1 MKTKL
6 TALLMAIFFTV
17 SVTGMAAAASIK
29 CSVESVEDGKVVL
42 QCGDK
47 AEKIKI
53 GTEVKVKTIVKRKAV
68 EGC

>member
-6 TALLMAIFFTV
+6 TAIIMAIFFAA
-17 SVTGMAAAASIK
+17 SITGMAAAASIK
-29 CSVESVEDGKVVL
+29 CSVETVEDGKIVL
-42 QCGDK
+42 QCGES

-53 GTEVKVKTIVKRKAV
+53 GTEVKVKTITKRRAV